1 MARRLLPMGTAINEC
16 AMERDRNAIGRD
28 RSAIE
33 HGAYYSSRVAPRFP
47 YEASSKLEFTA
58 NGETNNIKGSL
69 KLRNFEDCKI
79 FK

>member
-1 MARRLLPMGTAINEC
+1 MVRRLLPMGTAINEC

-33 HGAYYSSRVAPRFP
+33 HGACYSSRVAPRFP
-47 YEASSKLEFTA
+47 YEASSKLEIAA
-58 NGETNNIKGSL
+58 NGKTKNVKGPS
-69 KLRNFEDCKI
+69 KLRNFEDYRI